1 MLVLCFVIIAHLV
14 RPVLMLWF
22 NAECRQTDMFPAKR
36 GFLNGN
42 LDIESHIY
50 LFNLKSIATKE
61 TQTALKMH
69 CMFIAWSKIQ
79 KYWLYV
85 FFF

>member
-1 MLVLCFVIIAHLV
+1 
-14 RPVLMLWF
+14 
-22 NAECRQTDMFPAKR
+22 MFPAKR

-85 FFF
+85 FFFLTVYTYQFKDTSYKFHSKYGNKINV